1 MKDIKEITGLTKCE
15 FYEFYKDAK
24 NLVLDNHTP
33 ADNRTPIALLTGGQP
48 GAGKSGIVIKSRLDF
63 QKIGVNPVILDGDTY
78 RGLYPNAKQ
87 IANEQPDKYADI
99 TDKATGKVMGLLI
112 EDSILGGYD
121 FIREGTLN
129 SAEIVDQ
136 LIASPKCYKIIIRL
150 LATCREESILS
161 CFERYILMKEATGIG
176 RFITLQSHDKRY
188 IQFPKTAKEQE
199 KKGVQIEVYERG
211 NIINNP
217 ILLYDNKH
225 FNSNFNSFEEALKFG
240 RKHSFEQCKN
250 NIANRI
256 AEIERRLNKMNTNES
271 SILRQLEQF
280 KTELKLK
287 ESEMER

>member
-1 MKDIKEITGLTKCE
+1 MKDIKEVTGITEDE
-15 FYEFYKDAK
+15 FYRFYKRAK
-24 NLVLDNHTP
+24 KLVFEDHIP
-33 ADNRTPIALLTGGQP
+33 ANNRTPIAILTGGQP

-87 IANEQPDKYADI
+87 IANKQPDKYADI
-99 TDKATGKVMGLLI
+99 TDKATGKVMELLI
-112 EDSILGGYD
+112 QDTILGGYD

-136 LIASPKCYKIIIRL
+136 LIGSNKNYKIRIRL

-161 CFERYILMKEATGIG
+161 CFERYILMKEATGMG
-176 RFITLQSHDKRY
+176 RFITIQSHDKRY

-211 NIINNP
+211 GIINNP
-217 ILLYDNKH
+217 RLLYDNKH
-225 FNSNFNSFEEALKFG
+225 FNNNFYSFEEALNFG

-250 NIANRI
+250 NIASRI
-256 AEIERRLNKMNTNES
+256 TEIEKRLRGMNTNES
-271 SILRQLEQF
+271 EILKQLEQF
-280 KTELKLK
+280 KEELKLEK
-287 ESEMER
+287 MEMER

>member
-1 MKDIKEITGLTKCE
+1 MKDIEEVTGLNEDE
-15 FYEFYKDAK
+15 FIRFYKDAK
-24 NLVLDNHTP
+24 KLVFGNHIP
-33 ADNRTPIALLTGGQP
+33 ANNRSPIAILTGGQP
-48 GAGKSGIVIKSRLDF
+48 GAGKSSIVIKSRLDF
-63 QKIGVNPVILDGDTY
+63 QKIGVNTVILDGDTY
-78 RGLYPNAKQ
+78 RGLYPNARQ

-99 TDKATGKVMGLLI
+99 TDRATGKVMEKLI

-136 LIASPKCYKIIIRL
+136 LISSHKNYKIIIRL

-161 CFERYILMKEATGIG
+161 CFERYILMKEKMGIG

-188 IQFPKTAKEQE
+188 TQFPKTAKEQE

-211 NIINNP
+211 SVINNP

-225 FNSNFNSFEEALKFG
+225 HNSSFNSFEEALNYG
-240 RKHSFEQCKN
+240 RKHSFQQCKS
-250 NIANRI
+250 NIIDRI
-256 AEIERRLNKMNTNES
+256 AEIERRLNEMNTNES
-271 SILRQLEQF
+271 GIINQLEQF
-280 KTELKLK
+280 KMELRLK

>member
-1 MKDIKEITGLTKCE
+1 MKNIKEVTGLTEEE
-15 FYEFYKDAK
+15 FYGFYNDAK
-24 NLVLDNHTP
+24 KLVFGNHTP
-33 ADNRTPIALLTGGQP
+33 VNNRSPIAILTGGQP
-48 GAGKSGIVIKSRLDF
+48 GAGKSGIVISSRLDF
-63 QKIGVNPVILDGDTY
+63 QKIGANPVILDGDTY

-112 EDSILGGYD
+112 EDSILVGYD

-136 LIASPKCYKIIIRL
+136 LIESPKDYKIIIRL

-176 RFITLQSHDKRY
+176 RFITLQAHDKRY

-211 NIINNP
+211 SIINSP

-225 FNSNFNSFEEALKFG
+225 SNNKFNNFEEALKFG
-240 RKHSFEQCKN
+240 RKHSFQQCKD

-256 AEIERRLNKMNTNES
+256 SEIERRLNSMNTNES
-271 SILRQLEQF
+271 SILKQLEQF
-280 KTELKLK
+280 KFELRLR